1 MGDVSGGN
9 GSMNI
14 QLLSQQD
21 WHFNKGDRIGGND
34 FINGHT
40 LSQCNDSIKFKEMY
54 GYVENYD
61 ASSGYVYVNSH
72 TLYKQNGLESLINY
86 NDRDDN

>member
-54 GYVENYD
+54 GYVENGD
-61 ASSGYVYVNSH
+61 MSGGNF
-72 TLYKQNGLESLINY
+72 L
-86 NDRDDN
+86 

>member
-1 MGDVSGGN
+1 MSGGNSSMNNHTLSQQYWDLNNGDVSSWN
-9 GSMNI
+9 G
-14 QLLSQQD
+14 
-21 WHFNKGDRIGGND
+21 
-34 FINGHT
+34 FINIHT
-40 LSQCNDSIKFKEMY
+40 ISQCNDSSKFKEMY